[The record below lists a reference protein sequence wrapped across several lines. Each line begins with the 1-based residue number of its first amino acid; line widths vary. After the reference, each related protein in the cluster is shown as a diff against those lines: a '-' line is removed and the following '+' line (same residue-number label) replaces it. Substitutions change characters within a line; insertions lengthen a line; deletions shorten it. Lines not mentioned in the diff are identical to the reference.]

1 MALLTPARR
10 RGFEYLDDPAV
21 PAATRVRSIRDV
33 VRSNTLLG
41 GANALMREV
50 ARALPAAGA
59 VTMLDVGSGLA
70 DLPRRA
76 VHVAKARGVGL
87 ETIGCDIAPALL
99 VAARGDLTH
108 AICADALAL
117 PFRTGSVDLV
127 VCSQLL
133 HHFERDDAVRLVR
146 EMHRVARRAVI
157 VSDLRRSWIA
167 MAGFWL
173 VSFPLRFHPITRHD
187 GVLSVLRGFTAD
199 ELRGIVREAT
209 GADPRVRRHFGWR
222 LTACTPAR
230 AP

>member
-1 MALLTPARR
+1 MTLLTPARR
-10 RGFEYLDDPAV
+10 RGFEYLDDPGV
-21 PAATRVRSIRDV
+21 PAATRLRSIRDV

-50 ARALPAAGA
+50 ARALPGAGA

-76 VHVAKARGVGL
+76 VRLAEARGVRL
-87 ETIGCDIAPALL
+87 ETIGCDAAQALL

-108 AICADALAL
+108 AVCADALAL

-209 GADPRVRRHFGWR
+209 GAAPRVRGHPGWR
-222 LTACTPAR
+222 LTAYAPAR